1 MFDYEG
7 TINKLLV
14 DDKGVTMLAVFGLP
28 PLAHENDA
36 TRAVLASLGIGT
48 LLNQLSLTPT
58 IGLASGDTFCGV
70 IGHRGGRK
78 EYTVI
83 GDTVNLAARLV
94 MYAQS
99 ESLLVITDSRTRYL
113 CKDSVE
119 FEEFTPTIN
128 VKGKKQ
134 VRDKKI

>member
-1 MFDYEG
+1 
-7 TINKLLV
+7 
-14 DDKGVTMLAVFGLP
+14 
-28 PLAHENDA
+28 
-36 TRAVLASLGIGT
+36 
-48 LLNQLSLTPT
+48 
-58 IGLASGDTFCGV
+58 
-70 IGHRGGRK
+70 
-78 EYTVI
+78 VI

-119 FEEFTPTIN
+119 FEQVTPTIK

-134 VRDKKI
+134 PITIHFPYRKMVTNPMEQHGVLSSSPRHCTTVDEDRDMFSSDVPLSAGGGSDSEW